1 MSKESL
7 KKPSKQMEVL
17 IDYSKVAVG
26 IYSYRY
32 SVENDLA
39 DLLEDKLNSAQSSK
53 WDDVEFFIALNFD
66 VSNPFFEEFQLYLID
81 ETTENGIELLPI
93 NAKYPSP
100 LRREIEDAIC
110 KKIDNHDELREI
122 LETEEEAVILLE
134 DLLSKGPQ

>member
-1 MSKESL
+1 MPKGLSKES
-7 KKPSKQMEVL
+7 SKQMEVL

-26 IYSYRY
+26 IYSHRY
-32 SVENDLA
+32 SVEDDLRN
-39 DLLEDKLNSAQSSK
+39 LLEDEMDIAQSSK
-53 WDDVEFFIALNFD
+53 WDDVEFFIALHFD
-66 VSNPFFEEFQLYLID
+66 ISSAISEEFQLYLIN
-81 ETTENGIELLPI
+81 ETTEDRIELLPI

-134 DLLSKGPQ
+134 DLLSKDPQ